1 LRERSRRERGK
12 RDHTSPVWETGE
24 IEKRDK
30 FYVDPMFFLFLRRIE
45 EEDEKAL
52 ILFFF
57 LSLPS
62 CSS

>member
-30 FYVDPMFFLFLRRIE
+30 FYVGSMFFLFLRRIE
-45 EEDEKAL
+45 EEDERKL
-52 ILFFF
+52 
-57 LSLPS
+57 
-62 CSS
+62 